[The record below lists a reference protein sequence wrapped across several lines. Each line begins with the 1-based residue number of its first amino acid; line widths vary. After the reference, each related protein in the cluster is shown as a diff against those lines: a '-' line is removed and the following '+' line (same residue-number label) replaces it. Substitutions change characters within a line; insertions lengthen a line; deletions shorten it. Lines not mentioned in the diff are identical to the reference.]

1 MMWVIYFTGF
11 VIARPLIDTC
21 DTAGTQ
27 TSFYHVMGS
36 NKKKVKVYT
45 RQANEAPERME
56 FLRNKRFVVK
66 VQVPIPVPSQNNMPN
81 FGSDQMMVYNA
92 DRTVDGF
99 IYSTEKGRTVLHFQ
113 QEVLGINSVC
123 CCFFGVF

>member
-1 MMWVIYFTGF
+1 MGCKNESNQLTKITFCPGF
-11 VIARPLIDTC
+11 VIARPLIDNSS
-21 DTAGTQ
+21 GTQ

-66 VQVPIPVPSQNNMPN
+66 VQVPIPVPSQNNMPR

-99 IYSTEKGRTVLHFQ
+99 IYSTEKGML
-113 QEVLGINSVC
+113 
-123 CCFFGVF
+123 CFSCSFASYTKF